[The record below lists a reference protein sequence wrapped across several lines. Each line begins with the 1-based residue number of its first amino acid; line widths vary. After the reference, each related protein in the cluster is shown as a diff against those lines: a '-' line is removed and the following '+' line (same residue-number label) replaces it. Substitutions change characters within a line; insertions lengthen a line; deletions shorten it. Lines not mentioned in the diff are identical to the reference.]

1 MSRAP
6 RQAPNAPLRIIFAGT
21 PEFAAIH
28 LQALIDSKHTLIAV
42 YTQPDRPAGR
52 GKKLQASPVKHLA
65 ESNRIEVFQPV
76 SLRDPGEQQILAGL
90 DADVLVV
97 VAYGL
102 ILPQAVLDAP
112 RLGCLNVHA
121 SLLPRWRGAAPIE
134 RALMAGDVETG
145 VTIMRTE
152 AELDAGPIVAV
163 ERFAVGPDEDAGDVE
178 RRALEVGVPA
188 LAHALAAA
196 QACTLDWVPQ
206 PADGVTYAAKLERAD
221 RLVDPL
227 SDGALETANRV
238 RALRPRI
245 GALLD
250 LDGETTVIWR
260 VTATQEPLAPGQV
273 RVVDGALAIGLW
285 GGSLCVE
292 ELQSPGKR
300 ALPAADWL
308 RGRRAPPV
316 ACTKPA

>member
-1 MSRAP
+1 M
-6 RQAPNAPLRIIFAGT
+6 PLV
-21 PEFAAIH
+21 
-28 LQALIDSKHTLIAV
+28 LC
-42 YTQPDRPAGR
+42 QPDRPAGR
-52 GKKLQASPVKHLA
+52 KRRLTAPPVAALA
-65 ESNRIEVFQPV
+65 RELGLPLVQPERA
-76 SLRDPGEQQILAGL
+76 LEAHDALAATRP
-90 DADVLVV
+90 DAIAIC
-97 VAYGL
+97 AYGQL
-102 ILPQAVLDAP
+102 LPPALLQIAP
-112 RLGCLNVHA
+112 WLNLHP